1 MGAARKTAKRH
12 TNAEDAAPTTVGA
25 DRVAHVRVDPE
36 YVGQRLDNFLIR
48 LAKGVPKSHVYRI
61 VRSGEVRVNRGRV
74 AADYRLQAGVDQVVL
89 VAVDR
94 RSSTITMTSSSS
106 TSQPGSRRTAAAA
119 CSTG

>member
-12 TNAEDAAPTTVGA
+12 ANAEDAVPTTVGA

-36 YVGQRLDNFLIR
+36 YLCQRLDNFLIR

-74 AADYRLQAGVDQVVL
+74 AADYRLRLGTTFG
-89 VAVDR
+89 R
-94 RSSTITMTSSSS
+94 RRCA
-106 TSQPGSRRTAAAA
+106 PGNAREPPARAR
-119 CSTG
+119 CRH

>member
-12 TNAEDAAPTTVGA
+12 ANAEDAAPTTVGA
-25 DRVAHVRVDPE
+25 DRVTHVRVDPE

-74 AADYRLQAGVDQVVL
+74 AADYRLQAGDDIRVPPLRTGERKGD
-89 VAVDR
+89 DR
-94 RSSTITMTSSSS
+94 RARGPATDAADSV
-106 TSQPGSRRTAAAA
+106 RRR
-119 CSTG
+119 